1 MGEVASGDVVGKLKA
16 AEAKWLALTPHLAES
31 LKPIAAQAVRAAASL
46 PLLCRPAA
54 VLSDGGGLNNP
65 SDPLPSP
72 PPAPLPASPADQG
85 ARDVRGIR
93 RSAARAAQVHHRPRR
108 EGPALHRSRAD
119 GGRGARPEPV
129 QVHGRR
135 DAGARHYDQREAPR
149 AARGVRL

>member
-54 VLSDGGGLNNP
+54 VHSDGGGLNNP

-72 PPAPLPASPADQG
+72 PPAPATGLSP
-85 ARDVRGIR
+85 
-93 RSAARAAQVHHRPRR
+93 RPRDPPR
-108 EGPALHRSRAD
+108 EPH
-119 GGRGARPEPV
+119 E
-129 QVHGRR
+129 
-135 DAGARHYDQREAPR
+135 RHC
-149 AARGVRL
+149 G